1 MDDLYPSRF
10 NGLPRKLSKN
20 QKHFK
25 IMLPDTILLYHLA
38 AINFFMIN
46 VYIINFNDC
55 KIENVNID
63 KDLAECKKEG
73 ISASRNS
80 IVKKWS
86 IVGIIAL
93 LFTKDLI
100 ITHWEDWSLEPW
112 ILIFSLADRLFKN
125 IM

>member
-1 MDDLYPSRF
+1 
-10 NGLPRKLSKN
+10 
-20 QKHFK
+20 
-25 IMLPDTILLYHLA
+25 MLPDTILLYHLA